1 MSLALIGAGFFLGIV
16 LLGLW
21 GDVVIG
27 AIIVGAARLAE
38 AAARPIARTLS
49 STQRGPTSRARTAI
63 GRPRT
68 KGV

>member
-1 MSLALIGAGFFLGIV
+1 MSLALITTGIFLGFL

-38 AAARPIARTLS
+38 AADTLRRKEL
-49 STQRGPTSRARTAI
+49 TR
-63 GRPRT
+63 GRPGRQPAT
-68 KGV
+68 PRHGDVLH